1 MQLPA
6 QKHMVEVDILFTNC
20 LTGKWE
26 ILVEVVECYLLHRED
41 MVQTGCVVCCIT
53 YNSDFNKGG
62 CVIQI
67 EWSPSS
73 KSLPVFYYVFVLGQ
87 RVKGNVIHVWNL

>member
-41 MVQTGCVVCCIT
+41 RFKLAVWFVASLR
-53 YNSDFNKGG
+53 NSDFNKGG

-67 EWSPSS
+67 EWSPRS
-73 KSLPVFYYVFVLGQ
+73 KSLPVFYYVFVLAKSQ
-87 RVKGNVIHVWNL
+87 L

>member
-6 QKHMVEVDILFTNC
+6 QKHMVQDDILFTNC
-20 LTGKWE
+20 LAGKCE
-26 ILVEVVECYLLHRED
+26 ILVKVVECYLLHRED

-53 YNSDFNKGG
+53 SNSNFNKEG

-67 EWSPSS
+67 EWTKALCDNCQPM
-73 KSLPVFYYVFVLGQ
+73 L
-87 RVKGNVIHVWNL
+87 